1 MRALDTYTH
10 FFPSFTFFPPPPR
23 ARLCVCLR
31 EGGVKW

>member
-10 FFPSFTFFPPPPR
+10 FFPSFTFFPHPR
-23 ARLCVCLR
+23 VRVCVCLR